1 MWRILL
7 GLLLALAPAIAFGQN
22 AQPGF
27 PSKPVRIIVP
37 FPAGGGVDALG
48 RIVQAALQ
56 ERLGQ
61 PVIIENKPGAA
72 GTIGVEF
79 ALSQPKDG
87 HTMLIGAPG
96 AISVAPSLNRALP
109 YDPARDLAA
118 VTMGVRMPNLLVAAP
133 TIKAATVSELI
144 ALARAEP
151 GKLTFAS
158 GGIGTNQHLS
168 GELFKL
174 MAKVDMLHV
183 PYKGTAPAVAD
194 LVAGQVHLS
203 FTDPS
208 VLEQVKAGK
217 LRLLAQSSLTRSA
230 LYPDVATVAEQGL
243 AGFDA
248 VNWYAFFVA
257 TGTPTDAV
265 ARLNRDLVAVL
276 QQADIKAKLIA
287 AGMNP
292 EPSSPEALRDFVAAD
307 TRRWRD
313 VVTAA
318 NIKLE

>member
-1 MWRILL
+1 MDARTLK
-7 GLLLALAPAIAFGQN
+7 
-22 AQPGF
+22 GF
-27 PSKPVRIIVP
+27 
-37 FPAGGGVDALG
+37 
-48 RIVQAALQ
+48 
-56 ERLGQ
+56 
-61 PVIIENKPGAA
+61 
-72 GTIGVEF
+72 
-79 ALSQPKDG
+79 
-87 HTMLIGAPG
+87 
-96 AISVAPSLNRALP
+96 
-109 YDPARDLAA
+109 
-118 VTMGVRMPNLLVAAP
+118 
-133 TIKAATVSELI
+133 
-144 ALARAEP
+144 
-151 GKLTFAS
+151 
-158 GGIGTNQHLS
+158 
-168 GELFKL
+168 
-174 MAKVDMLHV
+174 
-183 PYKGTAPAVAD
+183 
-194 LVAGQVHLS
+194 
-203 FTDPS
+203 
-208 VLEQVKAGK
+208 LEQVKAGK

-257 TGTPTDAV
+257 TGTPADAV